1 MGQRRDEGYWQ
12 QPAPARLARRSLL
25 GSAALGG
32 VALAVACGS
41 RTGGGQASPQRQA
54 GSNGQPKSGG
64 HLRHILP
71 YSSGNIDPHTTED
84 TIGYGF
90 IQDYWYETLVTFD
103 FGNGTADW
111 RIAARIIP
119 WLAEKIEQPDPTTY
133 VFSVRQG
140 VKWHNGDPL
149 TADDINFSF
158 NRMISPNAGVNPNF
172 QRYVGGVA
180 SAETVDDHTVRI
192 KSKTADAD
200 FLSNLSQRNPVIVPA
215 KVLQSGGSLSKQAIG
230 TGPFRLATYTKDGSG
245 EATRYENY
253 WQKERPYLDGVKMT
267 LKADDATMGAAFAAG
282 QTDIITRTDRKQA
295 EPLMQ
300 ANPKARSRTFLEE
313 QIQGL
318 TFQEG
323 KPPYNDPRVRQA
335 IHLAIDRQE
344 VDKAVTFGEGQI
356 SGPVVVVGKTGWH
369 IPTDELLKLPG
380 YRQPKDQDIAQAKQ
394 LLAAA
399 GYASGLKT
407 SIMFNQTYAVVP
419 QDSEVVQAQLRR
431 IGVDAELKGVDNAT
445 YVANRSKGDFDLNMA
460 IEGSMY
466 QPGFVVTTYY
476 RSQSLFGK
484 AAGMADAE
492 LDRLVDAQTVEF
504 DATKRGQL
512 FQQIERRIL
521 DQFHKAPLGTPTVYV
536 LNQPWVYDWVDN
548 RSSRQ
553 AVMNPSAIWVDVDQA
568 KQAGQ
573 QL

>member
-12 QPAPARLARRSLL
+12 QRAPVRLARRSLL

-32 VALAVACGS
+32 VTLAVACGS
-41 RTGGGQASPQRQA
+41 RTGGGQASPQPLA
-54 GSNGQPKSGG
+54 GSSGQPKSGG

-90 IQDYWYETLVTFD
+90 VQDYWYETLVTFD

-149 TADDINFSF
+149 TADDISFSF
-158 NRMISPNAGVNPNF
+158 NRMISPNAGINPNF

-230 TGPFRLATYTKDGSG
+230 TGPFRLAAYTKDGSG

-253 WQKERPYLDGVKMT
+253 WQKDRPYLDGVKMT

-282 QTDIITRTDRKQA
+282 QTDIITRTDRKQT
-295 EPLMQ
+295 EPLRQ

-380 YRQPKDQDIAQAKQ
+380 YRQPKDQDIAQARQ

-399 GYASGLKT
+399 GYAGGLKT

-419 QDSEVVQAQLRR
+419 QDSEVVQAQLKR
-431 IGVDAELKGVDNAT
+431 IGVEAELKGVDNAT

-504 DATKRGQL
+504 DAAKRGQL

-553 AVMNPSAIWVDVDQA
+553 AVMNPSSIWLNADQA